1 MQSAKVLLMAI
12 LLIMTSLVPMLSETA
27 TAAADEVGKNYFET
41 LFKSIVAENAPWAKE
56 DIHISNVSAKPARL
70 TLPAG
75 KISHQVLSP
84 VNPNRLGRKNFSVEI
99 LVNGKSRGQV
109 MLSGDVGI
117 YGQVICAGR
126 SLRRNTILTADDLVI
141 VRRDISMLG
150 SGILNSPEPAIGQKL
165 TTSLQAGNIIYSHL
179 LDSPPLVKRG
189 DLVTIMANANNIQV
203 TAKGEVKRQGAKGE
217 LVAVKNLMSRRE
229 VFARVLD
236 SGTVVVDF

>member
-1 MQSAKVLLMAI
+1 MAI
-12 LLIMTSLVPMLSETA
+12 LFIMSSLVPLL
-27 TAAADEVGKNYFET
+27 TAAGNAAANDVGKNYFET
-41 LFKSIVAENAPWAKE
+41 LFKNIVSENAPWAKE
-56 DIHISNVSAKPARL
+56 DIHIANLSAKPASL

-84 VNPNRLGRKNFSVEI
+84 VNPNRLGRKNFSVAL
-99 LVNGKSRGQV
+99 LVDGKLKGQV

-117 YGQVICAGR
+117 YGQVVCAGR
-126 SLRRNTILTADDLVI
+126 SLQRNTILTADDLVT
-141 VRRDISMLG
+141 VRREVTMLG
-150 SGILNSPEPAIGQKL
+150 SGILSGPELAIGQKL

-189 DLVTIMANANNIQV
+189 DLVTIMANSNNIQV

-229 VFARVLD
+229 VYARVID